1 MDPPSPTFMV
11 YYYYYYYYYLG
22 SISLVGGSRD
32 VETKIIGAKFEGSME
47 KYLKVRTLAQSLGNL
62 NCKDLI
68 WVPSLKDKWT

>member
-1 MDPPSPTFMV
+1 MV
-11 YYYYYYYYYLG
+11 YYYYYLG
-22 SISLVGGSRD
+22 STSLVGGSGD

-68 WVPSLKDKWT
+68 

>member
-22 SISLVGGSRD
+22 SISLVGGSGD

-62 NCKDLI
+62 AQSLGNLNCKDLI
-68 WVPSLKDKWT
+68 

>member
-11 YYYYYYYYYLG
+11 YYYYYYYYYYLG
-22 SISLVGGSRD
+22 SISLVGGFGD
-32 VETKIIGAKFEGSME
+32 VETKIIGAKFEGSMA

-68 WVPSLKDKWT
+68 